1 MSPTSKN
8 QVGEGEESQAR
19 NMFNTGINERVEAT
33 GELLYHI
40 HSTYFRGLLC
50 KAEETSLQFYEHV
63 GELAIVDIELYTLT
77 WMMLAHFFYI
87 IVLIISHFVT
97 INTYSQ

>member
-8 QVGEGEESQAR
+8 QVGEGEESQASS
-19 NMFNTGINERVEAT
+19 NMFKTGINERVEAT

-50 KAEETSLQFYEHV
+50 RAEETSLQFYEHV
-63 GELAIVDIELYTLT
+63 GE
-77 WMMLAHFFYI
+77 
-87 IVLIISHFVT
+87 
-97 INTYSQ
+97 

>member
-8 QVGEGEESQAR
+8 QVEEGEESQAR

-63 GELAIVDIELYTLT
+63 GELAIDIGFTLT